1 MPLILAPYTLG
12 TQLPAAPAV
21 VGGGAY
27 AIRKR
32 RYMAYMTAM
41 LACLMVLAC

>member
-12 TQLPAAPAV
+12 TQLPAAPAAAR
-21 VGGGAY
+21 GGPFSV
-27 AIRKR
+27 RKR

-41 LACLMVLAC
+41 VAFLLLVPI

>member
-1 MPLILAPYTLG
+1 MIGRPYTLG
-12 TQLPAAPAV
+12 TQLPAAPTV

-27 AIRKR
+27 AMRKR

-41 LACLMVLAC
+41 LACLWVLAC